1 MKAEIL
7 CVGTELLI
15 GDIVNTNAAY
25 LSKKL
30 SENGI
35 FVYHHTVVGDNDGR
49 LREALSDALG
59 RSDVVVMT
67 GGLGPTYD
75 DMTKETV
82 SSVMGKK
89 LVRHEESEKR
99 ILAYFAR
106 TDRVP
111 TPNNMKQALM
121 PEGATVFENN
131 FGTAPGCAIESG
143 GKTVVMLPG
152 PPKEMKQMFDDEVLP
167 YLLRNSME
175 VLVSENVNIFGMG
188 ESSVEEKLR
197 DIMTSGDNPTIAP
210 YVNDGEVRVRVTA
223 RAENRERAKKL
234 IAPIVE
240 KIKEI
245 IGDFVYGVNAVSL
258 ENAVVKTFSERGLTL
273 ASAESCTGGLISKR
287 ITDIPGSSAMFGYGV
302 CTYANEAK
310 EKILGVKHETLEKY
324 GAVSEATA
332 REMAEGLLRLSG
344 ADVAVCTTGLAGPG
358 GGSDEKPV
366 GLVYLAVGTK
376 DGITVK
382 KLLLGRGRADDRTN
396 IRLLASSNALFE
408 ALKYAEKQQ

>member
-1 MKAEIL
+1 M
-7 CVGTELLI
+7 
-15 GDIVNTNAAY
+15 
-25 LSKKL
+25 
-30 SENGI
+30 
-35 FVYHHTVVGDNDGR
+35 
-49 LREALSDALG
+49 
-59 RSDVVVMT
+59 
-67 GGLGPTYD
+67 
-75 DMTKETV
+75 
-82 SSVMGKK
+82 
-89 LVRHEESEKR
+89 
-99 ILAYFAR
+99 
-106 TDRVP
+106 
-111 TPNNMKQALM
+111 
-121 PEGATVFENN
+121 
-131 FGTAPGCAIESG
+131 
-143 GKTVVMLPG
+143 
-152 PPKEMKQMFDDEVLP
+152 
-167 YLLRNSME
+167 
-175 VLVSENVNIFGMG
+175 
-188 ESSVEEKLR
+188 
-197 DIMTSGDNPTIAP
+197 
-210 YVNDGEVRVRVTA
+210 NDGEVRVRVTA
-223 RAENRERAKKL
+223 RAENRECAEKL
-234 IAPIVE
+234 IAPVVE
-240 KIKEI
+240 KIKDI

>member
-49 LREALSDALG
+49 LREALADALG
-59 RSDVVVMT
+59 RSDIVVMT

-121 PEGATVFENN
+121 PEGAAVFENN
-131 FGTAPGCAIESG
+131 FGTAPGCAIESD

-152 PPKEMKQMFDDEVLP
+152 PPKEMKPMFDDEVLP
-167 YLLRNSME
+167 YLLRNSTE

-197 DIMTSGDNPTIAP
+197 DIMTSGDNPTVAP

-240 KIKEI
+240 KIKKI
-245 IGDFVYGVNAVSL
+245 IGDFVYGVDAVSL
-258 ENAVVKTFSERGLTL
+258 ENAVVKTFAEKGLAL

-324 GAVSEATA
+324 GAVSKETA
-332 REMAEGLLRLSG
+332 REMAEGLLRLSS

-358 GGSDEKPV
+358 GGSGEKPV

-376 DGITVK
+376 DGINVK
-382 KLLLGRGRADDRTN
+382 KLLLGRGRADDRAN

>member
-131 FGTAPGCAIESG
+131 FGTAPGCAIESD

-152 PPKEMKQMFDDEVLP
+152 PPKEMKPMFDDEVLP
-167 YLLRNSME
+167 YLLRNSTE

-197 DIMTSGDNPTIAP
+197 DIMISGDNPTIAP

-223 RAENRERAKKL
+223 RAENRECAEKL
-234 IAPIVE
+234 IAPVVE
-240 KIKEI
+240 KIKDI

-258 ENAVVKTFSERGLTL
+258 ENAVVKTFSEKGLTL
-273 ASAESCTGGLISKR
+273 ASAESCTGGIISKR

>member
-152 PPKEMKQMFDDEVLP
+152 PPKEMKPMFDDEVLP

>member
-106 TDRVP
+106 TDRVS

-131 FGTAPGCAIESG
+131 FGTAPGCAIESD

-152 PPKEMKQMFDDEVLP
+152 PPKEMKPMFDGEVLP
-167 YLLRNSME
+167 YLLRNSTE

-197 DIMTSGDNPTIAP
+197 DIMTSGDNPTVAP

-223 RAENRERAKKL
+223 RAENRECAEKL
-234 IAPIVE
+234 IAPVVE
-240 KIKEI
+240 KIKDI

-258 ENAVVKTFSERGLTL
+258 ENAVVKTFAEKGLAL

-287 ITDIPGSSAMFGYGV
+287 VTDIPSSSAMFGYGV

>member
-152 PPKEMKQMFDDEVLP
+152 PPKEMKPMFDGEVLP
-167 YLLRNSME
+167 YLLRNSTE

-197 DIMTSGDNPTIAP
+197 DIMTSGDNPTVAP

-223 RAENRERAKKL
+223 RAENRECAEKL
-234 IAPIVE
+234 IAPVVE
-240 KIKEI
+240 KIKDI

>member
-152 PPKEMKQMFDDEVLP
+152 PPKEMKPMFDGEVLP

-197 DIMTSGDNPTIAP
+197 DIMTSGDQS
-210 YVNDGEVRVRVTA
+210 
-223 RAENRERAKKL
+223 NRR
-234 IAPIVE
+234 
-240 KIKEI
+240 
-245 IGDFVYGVNAVSL
+245 
-258 ENAVVKTFSERGLTL
+258 T
-273 ASAESCTGGLISKR
+273 
-287 ITDIPGSSAMFGYGV
+287 V
-302 CTYANEAK
+302 CE
-310 EKILGVKHETLEKY
+310 
-324 GAVSEATA
+324 
-332 REMAEGLLRLSG
+332 
-344 ADVAVCTTGLAGPG
+344 
-358 GGSDEKPV
+358 
-366 GLVYLAVGTK
+366 
-376 DGITVK
+376 
-382 KLLLGRGRADDRTN
+382 
-396 IRLLASSNALFE
+396 
-408 ALKYAEKQQ
+408 

>member
-131 FGTAPGCAIESG
+131 FGTAPGCAIESD

-152 PPKEMKQMFDDEVLP
+152 PPKEMKPMFDGEVLP
-167 YLLRNSME
+167 YLLRNSTE

-197 DIMTSGDNPTIAP
+197 DIMTSGDNPTVAP

-223 RAENRERAKKL
+223 RAENRECAEKL
-234 IAPIVE
+234 IAPVVE
-240 KIKEI
+240 KIKDI

-258 ENAVVKTFSERGLTL
+258 ENAVVKTFAEKGLAL

-287 ITDIPGSSAMFGYGV
+287 VTDIPGSSAMFGYGV